1 MSRNTWSQSLS
12 ALAEPRVAV
21 IGASVLAAASIISLL
36 GNGTTAPSNVQVAT
50 ANATGSSNSA
60 VSATRVAQATAVPS
74 ATPSASDATPVTL
87 VKSETAKPNADAGT
101 PLDQAAVEKIV
112 RAYLLKNPEILVQM
126 SQELERRQR
135 EAQQAQHASTIVER
149 KDGIYNAEAD
159 YVFGNAKGDVSVVE
173 FFDYNCAWCK
183 RALDQVQKLV
193 DGDDKVRVVMKE
205 MPIFG
210 EDSMFAAK
218 AALAAKRQNKY
229 WELHVALMQE
239 QRVDKD
245 VTLRVAKGLGIDTD
259 KLQKDMSDPVF
270 DKAIANNLQLAEA
283 LGIQG
288 TPGFIIDT
296 KVNVGFMPLDGLK
309 QSIAEVRKD
318 GCKAC

>member
-1 MSRNTWSQSLS
+1 
-12 ALAEPRVAV
+12 
-21 IGASVLAAASIISLL
+21 
-36 GNGTTAPSNVQVAT
+36 
-50 ANATGSSNSA
+50 
-60 VSATRVAQATAVPS
+60 
-74 ATPSASDATPVTL
+74 
-87 VKSETAKPNADAGT
+87 
-101 PLDQAAVEKIV
+101 
-112 RAYLLKNPEILVQM
+112 
-126 SQELERRQR
+126 
-135 EAQQAQHASTIVER
+135 
-149 KDGIYNAEAD
+149 
-159 YVFGNAKGDVSVVE
+159 
-173 FFDYNCAWCK
+173 
-183 RALDQVQKLV
+183 
-193 DGDDKVRVVMKE
+193 DDKVRVVMKE

-270 DKAIANNLQLAEA
+270 DKAIADNLQLAEA